1 MFLVEMEDGKVSS
14 RDRTMTF
21 TTFVMF
27 DMFNALA
34 CRHNSRPIFE
44 LNWNSNKAF
53 LLAMAFSLI
62 GQLVVLYFP
71 PLQKVFRTVGLS
83 FTDLIF
89 VIVLSSSMLVLDTI
103 RKKYFSTIF
112 TEVLSNDSF
121 RSDKGKKVVDK
132 NGSFMV

>member
-1 MFLVEMEDGKVSS
+1 
-14 RDRTMTF
+14 
-21 TTFVMF
+21 
-27 DMFNALA
+27 
-34 CRHNSRPIFE
+34 
-44 LNWNSNKAF
+44 
-53 LLAMAFSLI
+53 MAFSLI

-83 FTDLIF
+83 FSDLIF
-89 VIVLSSSMLVLDTI
+89 VITLSSSMLVLDTI
-103 RKKYFSTIF
+103 RKKYFSSVF